1 MGAPR
6 DVTYS
11 VDTSVLL
18 NAWWRN
24 YPPDLFPTLW
34 RNIESLADNGVMLA
48 SEEVLVELQKKD
60 DEVHAWAT
68 ARAQMFVPID
78 DEIQQLVGTIL
89 ERYPRLIDN
98 RPSRGGAD
106 PFVIALAAARG
117 YTVLTDERA
126 TGNESKPKI
135 PDVCTGM
142 GIAWTNLVGCIREQ
156 GWQI

>member
-1 MGAPR
+1 M
-6 DVTYS
+6 TYS

-68 ARAQMFVPID
+68 GRAQMFVPID
-78 DEIQQLVGTIL
+78 DEIQ
-89 ERYPRLIDN
+89 
-98 RPSRGGAD
+98 
-106 PFVIALAAARG
+106 
-117 YTVLTDERA
+117 
-126 TGNESKPKI
+126 
-135 PDVCTGM
+135 
-142 GIAWTNLVGCIREQ
+142 
-156 GWQI
+156 